1 MGIYKGNPEE
11 NFYKRISF
19 DGEIL
24 ESTEQL
30 NWGYYSG
37 GPMNTA
43 DLILTHHLNNDPS
56 IELRNAFSKDIISK
70 FEKDKEFTLTS
81 EEIDEW
87 LETQGIKTNST
98 VKNENIVKKV
108 CAELGISQAE
118 LGRQLDVPASTVGT
132 WASGKIPKMA
142 EVALEL
148 MLENK
153 RKDEILTAI
162 KKAHEMIARI

>member
-1 MGIYKGNPEE
+1 MNNKENFIGYDPIDGHKIIVLGELKDQIHPKVEIKRGNEKELIEDIGHQITELGYSYYFFNKGNHIAFCNQKNDKDLYVIEWHYDKD
-11 NFYKRISF
+11 YK
-19 DGEIL
+19 
-24 ESTEQL
+24 Q
-30 NWGYYSG
+30 
-37 GPMNTA
+37 
-43 DLILTHHLNNDPS
+43 
-56 IELRNAFSKDIISK
+56 
-70 FEKDKEFTLTS
+70 
-81 EEIDEW
+81 
-87 LETQGIKTNST
+87 
-98 VKNENIVKKV
+98 ENIVKKV
-108 CAELGISQAE
+108 CAELGITQAE